1 MICRIFL
8 LTCNI
13 FNSYNTN
20 TTSVLTLLTNLHADK
35 KDRLKLSSVWI
46 QFFSRLYQK
55 FCNQLFPYPTL
66 SLVKDRCSPPKLLF
80 LRPHMNDI
88 GILITISN
96 SVMFLDLK
104 KAFDTM
110 DHTILLGKLAPHGV
124 SPESVNWLTSE
135 GSKPVSM

>member
-1 MICRIFL
+1 
-8 LTCNI
+8 
-13 FNSYNTN
+13 
-20 TTSVLTLLTNLHADK
+20 
-35 KDRLKLSSVWI
+35 
-46 QFFSRLYQK
+46 
-55 FCNQLFPYPTL
+55 
-66 SLVKDRCSPPKLLF
+66 
-80 LRPHMNDI
+80 MNDI